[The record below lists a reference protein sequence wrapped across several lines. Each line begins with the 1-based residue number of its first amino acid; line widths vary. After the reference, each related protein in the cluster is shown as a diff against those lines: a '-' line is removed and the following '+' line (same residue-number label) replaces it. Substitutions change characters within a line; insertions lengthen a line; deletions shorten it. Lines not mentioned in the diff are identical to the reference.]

1 MADVINFLRLP
12 KNLMDDS
19 IQSIQLA
26 PNGIVTEIYPER
38 GNEA

>member
-1 MADVINFLRLP
+1 MADVINFLRLS